1 MNKGICKFY
10 GDLDKAV
17 EAARNANIFTPCD
30 DGTTGMLKVADHPVM
45 TVMVVC
51 ERFQCFP
58 VPPVFSSSICR

>member
-17 EAARNANIFTPCD
+17 EAARNANIFNHLD
-30 DGTTGMLKVADHPVM
+30 DGTTEILKVADHPLM

-58 VPPVFSSSICR
+58 VPPVFSLSCL

>member
-1 MNKGICKFY
+1 MNSGICRFY

-17 EAARNANIFTPCD
+17 EAARNANIFTPRD
-30 DGTTGMLKVADHPVM
+30 DGTTEILKVADHPVM

-58 VPPVFSSSICR
+58 NPPDFFPSWR